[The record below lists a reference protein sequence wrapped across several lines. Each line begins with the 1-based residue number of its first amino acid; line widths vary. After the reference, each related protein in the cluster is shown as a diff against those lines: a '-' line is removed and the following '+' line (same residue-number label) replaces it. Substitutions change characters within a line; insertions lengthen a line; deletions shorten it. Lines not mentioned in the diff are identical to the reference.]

1 MATTPAPRDY
11 LSVHGMDVI
20 LLVLLLGADVSW
32 ITLHEPVNAPFLVAA
47 LTWSLVVVGVVVARK
62 RPAAEIVIAVATSMW
77 CAGNGLWTVYDFGY
91 ETGETTYLGVR
102 FTNMEPLVDGAGACF
117 VVSFATLAW
126 FFYDAWSRRANRGYR
141 TLEDETDSGMDAL
154 ANEHLQLAARRPP
167 NGILDLRASARGG
180 ARGASPEKAA
190 VAVAAAG
197 TSGAARDV
205 EWGASDETDSVESH
219 EDFPGFSFLPNAL
232 SLRTRAEYEGLA
244 HFLWIAKDL
253 CWWLAV
259 EQEVAGF
266 RYVTC
271 AAAAALIL
279 HTVDQ
284 METARREEDLMELC
298 TQTTTLCWVLAMS
311 LWSVGEMFQGEEV
324 AREGASMFAY
334 PERLDNLRWWAAWTM
349 TTGAVFF
356 STFWVAYLSSFAMYP
371 TESETEAETETRE
384 ETRADR

>member
-11 LSVHGMDVI
+11 LAVHGMDVI

-47 LTWSLVVVGVVVARK
+47 LTWSLVIIGVVVARK

-77 CAGNGLWTVYDFGY
+77 CTGNGLWTIYDFGY
-91 ETGETTYLGVR
+91 ATGETTYLGVR
-102 FTNMEPLVDGAGACF
+102 FTNMEPLVDGAGVCF
-117 VVSFATLAW
+117 VISFATLAW

-141 TLEDETDSGMDAL
+141 TLVDETDSD
-154 ANEHLQLAARRPP
+154 LQLAARRPP
-167 NGILDLRASARGG
+167 NGILDLRTSVRGG
-180 ARGASPEKAA
+180 ARGPSPEKAA

-197 TSGAARDV
+197 TSGEARDA
-205 EWGASDETDSVESH
+205 EWGALDETDSVESH

-244 HFLWIAKDL
+244 HLLWITKDL

-284 METARREEDLMELC
+284 METARREEDLMELS
-298 TQTTTLCWVLAMS
+298 TQTTTLCWVLSMS
-311 LWSVGEMFQGEEV
+311 LWSIGEMFQGEEL
-324 AREGASMFAY
+324 AREGASMFSY

-349 TTGAVFF
+349 TIGAVFF
-356 STFWVAYLSSFAMYP
+356 STFWIAYLSSFTMYP
-371 TESETEAETETRE
+371 TESETETETRE